1 MREGA
6 DMKKGLMAA
15 GVLWLIDL
23 VVTAVLVSLM
33 PDQVPVHFNG
43 GEVDR
48 IGSRFENFTVPVIA
62 LVLGALLA
70 LLAKYG
76 DEGNRATMTKLGIGM
91 QMLFIALSA
100 FVCLNILSYDPA
112 EISLGAPDTAVSKIG
127 AIIIG
132 VTVAFMGFLMPKS
145 KRNSAFGI
153 RVSWT
158 QKSDE
163 AWERAHRFGG
173 PVAIVGGALMLV
185 CGLVFEGYAA
195 LAATMAVFVAWVA
208 ATLVGSYFVCKNVEG

>member
-1 MREGA
+1 
-6 DMKKGLMAA
+6 
-15 GVLWLIDL
+15 
-23 VVTAVLVSLM
+23 M

-112 EISLGAPDTAVSKIG
+112 ERCV
-127 AIIIG
+127 
-132 VTVAFMGFLMPKS
+132 
-145 KRNSAFGI
+145 
-153 RVSWT
+153 
-158 QKSDE
+158 
-163 AWERAHRFGG
+163 
-173 PVAIVGGALMLV
+173 
-185 CGLVFEGYAA
+185 
-195 LAATMAVFVAWVA
+195 
-208 ATLVGSYFVCKNVEG
+208 

>member
-62 LVLGALLA
+62 LVLGALPSLFSRNTA
-70 LLAKYG
+70 T
-76 DEGNRATMTKLGIGM
+76 RAT
-91 QMLFIALSA
+91 
-100 FVCLNILSYDPA
+100 
-112 EISLGAPDTAVSKIG
+112 AP
-127 AIIIG
+127 
-132 VTVAFMGFLMPKS
+132 P
-145 KRNSAFGI
+145 
-153 RVSWT
+153 
-158 QKSDE
+158 
-163 AWERAHRFGG
+163 
-173 PVAIVGGALMLV
+173 
-185 CGLVFEGYAA
+185 
-195 LAATMAVFVAWVA
+195 
-208 ATLVGSYFVCKNVEG
+208 

>member
-1 MREGA
+1 
-6 DMKKGLMAA
+6 MKKGLMAA

-43 GEVDR
+43 GEVAR
-48 IGSRFENFTVPVIA
+48 LGSRFENFTVPGIA
-62 LVLGALLA
+62 RVLGALLA

-127 AIIIG
+127 ASIIG

-195 LAATMAVFVAWVA
+195 LAATMVVFVAWVA
-208 ATLVGSYFVCKNVEG
+208 ATLVVSYFVCKNAEG

>member
-132 VTVAFMGFLMPKS
+132 VPVGFVNVIESKENIFAVCEKHHVPAIVAFGRKGGSTIAAAVCNALIY
-145 KRNSAFGI
+145 SAA
-153 RVSWT
+153 
-158 QKSDE
+158 E
-163 AWERAHRFGG
+163 
-173 PVAIVGGALMLV
+173 MLDPTAR
-185 CGLVFEGYAA
+185 G
-195 LAATMAVFVAWVA
+195 W
-208 ATLVGSYFVCKNVEG
+208 K